1 VNRETLEVDVLIV
14 GAGPAGLSAALRL
27 AQLQKGKGGEALS
40 IAVIEKA
47 PDAGRHQLSGALL
60 DPSTLKD
67 LIPGYESKGAPLGT
81 PVDNDNIYFLTEK
94 SKFRLP
100 ITPPPFQNHGNHII
114 SLSHFTK
121 WLASQV
127 EAEGVDL
134 FWGFAG
140 QHVLYDSA
148 PHKGVPYESTA
159 APDESRAA
167 LSGRPRVVGV
177 RTGDRGVD
185 KNGKQKSAF
194 EPGADIRAKVTI
206 FADGVRGHLT
216 RQLYRELQI
225 GSGAEPPQFAI
236 GIKELWDIPKDRL
249 KPGTVIHTLGYP
261 LKQEEFGGS
270 WLYAMNDGRISI
282 GFVVGLEYRDPL
294 FDPHAAFQHFKR
306 HPFITSILEG
316 AQIVR
321 YGAKALPEGGWNTQ
335 PQLFVDGALIVGD
348 AANFVNS
355 TRLKGIHLAMRSGML
370 AAETA
375 FEALGAGDTSAT
387 MLSAYK
393 TRVDASAIKAELYP
407 MRNVHQA
414 FGAGLLAGSA
424 YAGIAMF
431 TNGRL
436 LPEVSGHD
444 GHHAMRTIDT
454 YYGPDKRDVMVPS
467 NAAPIDRKLTFDKVT
482 GAHYSGTHHDEDQ
495 PVHLLVHTEVCHSI
509 CGSEYGHPCVK
520 FCPANVYEMVD
531 DGAGGKRLQINASN
545 CVHCKTCDIM
555 DPYQV
560 ITWVAPEGGEGPSY
574 DGL

>member
-14 GAGPAGLSAALRL
+14 GAGPAGLSAALQL
-27 AQLQKGKGGEALS
+27 AQLQKAKGGDPLS

-67 LIPGYESKGAPLGT
+67 LIPEFESKGAPLGT
-81 PVDNDNIYFLTEK
+81 PVDNDNIYFLTRN

-100 ITPPPFQNHGNHII
+100 ITPPPFQNHGNFII

-127 EAEGVDL
+127 EAEGIDL
-134 FWGFAG
+134 FWGFPG
-140 QHVLYDSA
+140 QHVLYD
-148 PHKGVPYESTA
+148 G
-159 APDESRAA
+159 SR
-167 LSGRPRVVGV
+167 VTGV
-177 RTGDRGVD
+177 RTGDRGLD
-185 KNGKQKSAF
+185 KHGKPKGAF

-216 RQLYRELQI
+216 RQLYRDLQI
-225 GSGAEPPQFAI
+225 GKGAEPPQFAI

-261 LKQEEFGGS
+261 LRNEEFGGS

-282 GFVVGLEYRDPL
+282 GFVVGLEYHDPL

-306 HPFITSILEG
+306 HPFISGILEG
-316 AQIVR
+316 GQIVR
-321 YGAKALPEGGWNTQ
+321 YGAKAVPEGGWNTQ
-335 PQLFVDGALIVGD
+335 PRLFVDGALIVGD

-370 AAETA
+370 AGETA
-375 FEALGAGDTSAT
+375 FDALRAADTSST
-387 MLSAYK
+387 TLSAYK

-414 FGAGLLAGSA
+414 FGGGLIPGGA
-424 YAGIAMF
+424 YAGIAML
-431 TNGRL
+431 TNGKL
-436 LPEVSGHD
+436 LPNLSGHD
-444 GHHAMRTIDT
+444 GHHEMRTIGN
-454 YYGPDKRDVMVPS
+454 YYGQAVRDVLVPS

-495 PVHLLVHTEVCHSI
+495 PVHLLVHTDVCHSI

-574 DGL
+574 DGM